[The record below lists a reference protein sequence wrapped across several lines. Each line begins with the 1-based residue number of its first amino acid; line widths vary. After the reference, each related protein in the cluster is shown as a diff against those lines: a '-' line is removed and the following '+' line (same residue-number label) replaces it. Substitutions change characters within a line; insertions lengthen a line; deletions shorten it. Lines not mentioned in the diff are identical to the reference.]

1 MWAIIPINEF
11 SRSFTRLSSV
21 LDLEQR
27 MELAKN
33 LSSRLIQILLTV
45 DEVEKIVLFTCE
57 KNWPGE
63 LQHSKLVLRKDED
76 KKPLKQKI
84 DSVAD
89 WAFGSGAKKMMYLS
103 IDLPL
108 VEKKDITQIIDSHK
122 HGLTLVQAKK
132 DGGTNALICDL
143 PRKINFQFGI
153 QSFQKH
159 IEAAKSQSLSINIQP
174 IERLS
179 FDLDDQDDWDLL
191 IKYYQP
197 KKNPLKIPN

>member
-21 LDLEQR
+21 LDLKQR

-33 LSSRLIQILLTV
+33 LSSRLIQILLAV
-45 DEVEKIVLFTCE
+45 DEVEKVILFTCE

-63 LQHSKLVLRKDED
+63 MQNSKLVLRKDED

-89 WAFGSGAKKMMYLS
+89 WAYGLGAKKMMYLS
-103 IDLPL
+103 IDLPI

-132 DGGTNALICDL
+132 DGGTNALIADL
-143 PRKINFQFGI
+143 PRKINFQFGAD
-153 QSFQKH
+153 SFRKH
-159 IEAAKSQSLSINIQP
+159 LEAAKLEKLKTNIQSS
-174 IERLS
+174 EGLS
-179 FDLDDQDDWDLL
+179 FDLDDHEDWEFL

-197 KKNPLKIPN
+197 EKNPLKI

>member
-103 IDLPL
+103 IDLPI

-132 DGGTNALICDL
+132 DGGTNALIADL
-143 PRKINFQFGI
+143 PRKINFQFGAD
-153 QSFQKH
+153 SFRKH
-159 IEAAKSQSLSINIQP
+159 LEAAKLEKLKTNIQST
-174 IERLS
+174 EGLS
-179 FDLDDQDDWDLL
+179 FDLDDHDDWEFL

-197 KKNPLKIPN
+197 EKNPLKI

>member
-45 DEVEKIVLFTCE
+45 DEVEKIVLFTRE

-89 WAFGSGAKKMMYLS
+89 WAYGSGAKKMMYLS

-132 DGGTNALICDL
+132 DGGTNALIADL
-143 PRKINFQFGI
+143 PRKINFQFGAD
-153 QSFQKH
+153 SFRKH
-159 IEAAKSQSLSINIQP
+159 LEAAKLEKLKTNIQSS
-174 IERLS
+174 EGLS
-179 FDLDDQDDWDLL
+179 FDLDDHEDWEFL

-197 KKNPLKIPN
+197 EKNPLKI

>member
-33 LSSRLIQILLTV
+33 LSDRLIQILLAV
-45 DEVEKIVLFTCE
+45 DEVEKVILFTCE

-63 LQHSKLVLRKDED
+63 MQHSKLVLKKDKD

-89 WAFGSGAKKMMYLS
+89 WAYELGAKKMMYLS
-103 IDLPL
+103 IDLPI

-132 DGGTNALICDL
+132 DGGTNALIADL
-143 PRKINFQFGI
+143 PRKINFQFGAD
-153 QSFQKH
+153 SFRKH
-159 IEAAKSQSLSINIQP
+159 LEAAKLEKLKTNIQST
-174 IERLS
+174 EGLS
-179 FDLDDQDDWDLL
+179 FDLDDHDDWEFL

-197 KKNPLKIPN
+197 EKNPLKI

>member
-33 LSSRLIQILLTV
+33 LSGRLIQILLTV
-45 DEVEKIVLFTCE
+45 DEVEKVILFTCE
-57 KNWPGE
+57 KDWPVE
-63 LQHSKLVLRKDED
+63 MQHSKLVLKKDKD

-89 WAFGSGAKKMMYLS
+89 WAYELGAKKMMYLS
-103 IDLPL
+103 IDLPI

-132 DGGTNALICDL
+132 DGGTNALIADL
-143 PRKINFQFGI
+143 PRKINFQFGAD
-153 QSFQKH
+153 SFRKH
-159 IEAAKSQSLSINIQP
+159 LEAAKLEKLKTNIQST
-174 IERLS
+174 EGLS
-179 FDLDDQDDWDLL
+179 FDLDDHDDWEFL

-197 KKNPLKIPN
+197 EKNPLKI

>member
-33 LSSRLIQILLTV
+33 LSSRLIQILLAV

-89 WAFGSGAKKMMYLS
+89 WAYGSGAKKMMYLS
-103 IDLPL
+103 IDLPI
-108 VEKKDITQIIDSHK
+108 VEKKDIPQIIDSHTN
-122 HGLTLVQAKK
+122 GLTLVQAKK
-132 DGGTNALICDL
+132 DGGTNALIADL
-143 PRKINFQFGI
+143 PRKINFQFGAD
-153 QSFQKH
+153 SFRKH
-159 IEAAKSQSLSINIQP
+159 LEAAKLEKLKTNIQLT
-174 IERLS
+174 EGLS
-179 FDLDDQDDWDLL
+179 FDLDDHDDWEFL

-197 KKNPLKIPN
+197 EKNPLKI

>member
-33 LSSRLIQILLTV
+33 LSGRLIQILLAV

-89 WAFGSGAKKMMYLS
+89 WAYGSGAKKMMYLS
-103 IDLPL
+103 IDLPI

-132 DGGTNALICDL
+132 DGGTNALIADL
-143 PRKINFQFGI
+143 PRKINFQFGAD
-153 QSFQKH
+153 SFRKH
-159 IEAAKSQSLSINIQP
+159 LEAAKLEKLKTNIQST
-174 IERLS
+174 EGLS
-179 FDLDDQDDWDLL
+179 FDLDDHDDWEFL

-197 KKNPLKIPN
+197 EKNPLKI

>member
-21 LDLEQR
+21 LDPEQR
-27 MELAKN
+27 TKLAKN
-33 LSSRLIQILLTV
+33 LSSRLIQILLAV
-45 DEVEKIVLFTCE
+45 DEVEKVILFTSE

-89 WAFGSGAKKMMYLS
+89 WAYGLGAKKMMYLS
-103 IDLPL
+103 IDLPI
-108 VEKKDITQIIDSHK
+108 VEKKDITQIIDSHTN
-122 HGLTLVQAKK
+122 GLTLVQAKK
-132 DGGTNALICDL
+132 DGGTNALSTDL
-143 PRKINFQFGI
+143 PRKINFQFGAD
-153 QSFQKH
+153 SFRKH
-159 IEAAKSQSLSINIQP
+159 LEAAKLEKLKTNIQST
-174 IERLS
+174 EGLS
-179 FDLDDQDDWDLL
+179 FDLDDHDDWEFL

-197 KKNPLKIPN
+197 EKNPLKI

>member
-1 MWAIIPINEF
+1 MWAITPINEF

-21 LDLEQR
+21 LDLKQR

-33 LSSRLIQILLTV
+33 LSSRLIQILLAV

-89 WAFGSGAKKMMYLS
+89 WAYGSGAKKMMYLS
-103 IDLPL
+103 IDLPI

-132 DGGTNALICDL
+132 DGGTNALIADL
-143 PRKINFQFGI
+143 PRKINFQFGAD
-153 QSFQKH
+153 SFRKH
-159 IEAAKSQSLSINIQP
+159 LEAAKLEKLKTNIQSA
-174 IERLS
+174 EGLS
-179 FDLDDQDDWDLL
+179 FDLDDHDDWEFL

-197 KKNPLKIPN
+197 EKNPLKI

>member
-21 LDLEQR
+21 LDLKQR

-33 LSSRLIQILLTV
+33 LSGRLIQILLAV

-89 WAFGSGAKKMMYLS
+89 WAYGSGAKKMMYLS
-103 IDLPL
+103 IDLPI

-132 DGGTNALICDL
+132 DGGTNALIADL
-143 PRKINFQFGI
+143 PRKINFQFGAD
-153 QSFQKH
+153 SFRKH
-159 IEAAKSQSLSINIQP
+159 LEAAKLEKLKTNIQST
-174 IERLS
+174 EGLS
-179 FDLDDQDDWDLL
+179 FDLDDHDDWEFL

-197 KKNPLKIPN
+197 EKNPLKI

>member
-33 LSSRLIQILLTV
+33 LSSRLIQILLAV

-63 LQHSKLVLRKDED
+63 MQHSKLVLRKDED

-89 WAFGSGAKKMMYLS
+89 WAYGLGAKKMMYLS
-103 IDLPL
+103 IDLPI

-132 DGGTNALICDL
+132 DGGTNALIADL
-143 PRKINFQFGI
+143 PRKINFQFGAD
-153 QSFQKH
+153 SFRKH
-159 IEAAKSQSLSINIQP
+159 LEAAKLEKLKTNIQSA
-174 IERLS
+174 EGLS
-179 FDLDDQDDWDLL
+179 FDLDDHDDWEFL

-197 KKNPLKIPN
+197 EKNPLKI

>member
-33 LSSRLIQILLTV
+33 LSDRLIQILLAV
-45 DEVEKIVLFTCE
+45 DEVEKVILFTCE
-57 KNWPGE
+57 KNWTGE
-63 LQHSKLVLRKDED
+63 MQHSKLVLKKDKD

-89 WAFGSGAKKMMYLS
+89 WAYELGAKKMMYLS
-103 IDLPL
+103 IDLPI

-132 DGGTNALICDL
+132 DGGTNALIADL
-143 PRKINFQFGI
+143 PRKINFQFGAD
-153 QSFQKH
+153 SFRKH
-159 IEAAKSQSLSINIQP
+159 LEAAKLEKLKTNIQST
-174 IERLS
+174 EGLS
-179 FDLDDQDDWDLL
+179 FDLDDHDDWEFL

-197 KKNPLKIPN
+197 EKNPLKI

>member
-33 LSSRLIQILLTV
+33 LSSRLIQILLAV

-89 WAFGSGAKKMMYLS
+89 WAYGSGAKKMMYLS
-103 IDLPL
+103 IDLPI

-132 DGGTNALICDL
+132 DGGTNALITDL
-143 PRKINFQFGI
+143 PRKINFQFGAD
-153 QSFQKH
+153 SFRKH
-159 IEAAKSQSLSINIQP
+159 LEAAKLEKLKTNIQST
-174 IERLS
+174 EGLS
-179 FDLDDQDDWDLL
+179 FDLDDHDDWEFL

-197 KKNPLKIPN
+197 EKNPLKI

>member
-33 LSSRLIQILLTV
+33 LSSRLIQILLAV

-63 LQHSKLVLRKDED
+63 MQHSKLVIRKDED

-89 WAFGSGAKKMMYLS
+89 WAYGLGAKKMMYLS
-103 IDLPL
+103 IDLPI

-132 DGGTNALICDL
+132 DGGTNALIADL
-143 PRKINFQFGI
+143 PRKINFQFGAD
-153 QSFQKH
+153 SFRKH
-159 IEAAKSQSLSINIQP
+159 LEAAKLEKLKTNIQST
-174 IERLS
+174 EGLS
-179 FDLDDQDDWDLL
+179 FDLDDHDDWEFL

-197 KKNPLKIPN
+197 EKNPLKI

>member
-33 LSSRLIQILLTV
+33 LSSRLIQILLAV

-89 WAFGSGAKKMMYLS
+89 WAYGLGAKKMMYLS

-132 DGGTNALICDL
+132 DGGTNALIADL
-143 PRKINFQFGI
+143 PRKINFQFGAD
-153 QSFQKH
+153 SFRKH
-159 IEAAKSQSLSINIQP
+159 LEAAKLEKLKTNIQSA
-174 IERLS
+174 EGLS
-179 FDLDDQDDWDLL
+179 FDLDDHDDWEFL

-197 KKNPLKIPN
+197 EKNPLKI

>member
-33 LSSRLIQILLTV
+33 LSSRLIQILLAV

-63 LQHSKLVLRKDED
+63 MQHSKLVLRKDED

-84 DSVAD
+84 DSIAD
-89 WAFGSGAKKMMYLS
+89 WVYELGAKKMMYLS
-103 IDLPL
+103 IDLPI

-132 DGGTNALICDL
+132 DGGTNALIADL
-143 PRKINFQFGI
+143 PRKINFQFGAD
-153 QSFQKH
+153 SFRKH
-159 IEAAKSQSLSINIQP
+159 LEAAKLEKLKTNIQST
-174 IERLS
+174 EGLS
-179 FDLDDQDDWDLL
+179 FDLDDHDDWEFL

-197 KKNPLKIPN
+197 EKNPLKI

>member
-33 LSSRLIQILLTV
+33 LSSQLIQILLAV
-45 DEVEKIVLFTCE
+45 DEVEKVILFTCE
-57 KNWPGE
+57 KNLPAE
-63 LQHSKLVLRKDED
+63 MQHSKLVLRKDED

-89 WAFGSGAKKMMYLS
+89 WAYGLGAKKMMYLS
-103 IDLPL
+103 IDLPI

-132 DGGTNALICDL
+132 DGGTNALIADL
-143 PRKINFQFGI
+143 PRKINFQFGAD
-153 QSFQKH
+153 SFRKH
-159 IEAAKSQSLSINIQP
+159 LEAAKLEKLKTNIQSA
-174 IERLS
+174 EGLS
-179 FDLDDQDDWDLL
+179 FDLDDHDDWEFL

-197 KKNPLKIPN
+197 EKNPLKI

>member
-63 LQHSKLVLRKDED
+63 MQHSKLVLRKDED

-89 WAFGSGAKKMMYLS
+89 WAYGSGAKKMMYLS
-103 IDLPL
+103 IDLPI

-132 DGGTNALICDL
+132 DGGTNALIADL
-143 PRKINFQFGI
+143 PRKINFQFGAD
-153 QSFQKH
+153 SFRKH
-159 IEAAKSQSLSINIQP
+159 LEAAKLEKLKTNIQSA
-174 IERLS
+174 EGLS
-179 FDLDDQDDWDLL
+179 FDLDDHDDWEFL

-197 KKNPLKIPN
+197 EKNPLKI

>member
-33 LSSRLIQILLTV
+33 LSSRLIQILLAV

-89 WAFGSGAKKMMYLS
+89 WAYGSGAKKMMYLS
-103 IDLPL
+103 IDLPI

-132 DGGTNALICDL
+132 DGGTNALIADL
-143 PRKINFQFGI
+143 PRKINFQFGAD
-153 QSFQKH
+153 SFRKH
-159 IEAAKSQSLSINIQP
+159 LEAAKLEKLKTNIQST
-174 IERLS
+174 EGLS
-179 FDLDDQDDWDLL
+179 FDLDDHDDWEFL

-197 KKNPLKIPN
+197 EKNPLKI

>member
-33 LSSRLIQILLTV
+33 LSSRLIQILLAV

-63 LQHSKLVLRKDED
+63 MQHSKLVLRKDED

-89 WAFGSGAKKMMYLS
+89 WAYGSGAKKMMYLS
-103 IDLPL
+103 IDLPI

-132 DGGTNALICDL
+132 DGGTNALIADL
-143 PRKINFQFGI
+143 PRKINFQFGAD
-153 QSFQKH
+153 SFRKH
-159 IEAAKSQSLSINIQP
+159 LEAAKLEKLKTNIQSS
-174 IERLS
+174 EGLS
-179 FDLDDQDDWDLL
+179 FDLDDHEDWEFL

-197 KKNPLKIPN
+197 EKNPLKI

>member
-45 DEVEKIVLFTCE
+45 DEVEKIVLFTRE

-89 WAFGSGAKKMMYLS
+89 WAYGSGAKKMMYLS

-132 DGGTNALICDL
+132 DGGTNALIADL
-143 PRKINFQFGI
+143 PRKINFQFGAD
-153 QSFQKH
+153 SFRKH
-159 IEAAKSQSLSINIQP
+159 LEAAKLEKLKTNIQST
-174 IERLS
+174 EGLS
-179 FDLDDQDDWDLL
+179 FDLDDHDDWEFL

-197 KKNPLKIPN
+197 EKNPLKI

>member
-11 SRSFTRLSSV
+11 SRSFTRLSLV

-33 LSSRLIQILLTV
+33 LSSRLIQILLAV

-63 LQHSKLVLRKDED
+63 MQHSKLVLRKDED

-89 WAFGSGAKKMMYLS
+89 WAYGSGAKKMMYLS
-103 IDLPL
+103 IDLPI

-132 DGGTNALICDL
+132 DGGTNALIADL
-143 PRKINFQFGI
+143 PRKINFQFGAD
-153 QSFQKH
+153 SFRKH
-159 IEAAKSQSLSINIQP
+159 LEAAKLEKLKTNIQST
-174 IERLS
+174 EGLS
-179 FDLDDQDDWDLL
+179 FDLDDHDDWEFL

-197 KKNPLKIPN
+197 EKNPLKI

>member
-63 LQHSKLVLRKDED
+63 MQHSKLVLRKDEE

-89 WAFGSGAKKMMYLS
+89 WAYGSGAKKMMYLS
-103 IDLPL
+103 IDLPI

-132 DGGTNALICDL
+132 DGGTNALIADL
-143 PRKINFQFGI
+143 PRKINFQFGAD
-153 QSFQKH
+153 SFRKH
-159 IEAAKSQSLSINIQP
+159 LEAAKLEKLKTNIQST
-174 IERLS
+174 EGLS
-179 FDLDDQDDWDLL
+179 FDLDDHDDWEFL

-197 KKNPLKIPN
+197 EKNPLKI

>member
-33 LSSRLIQILLTV
+33 LSGRLIQILLAV
-45 DEVEKIVLFTCE
+45 DEVEKVILFTCE
-57 KNWPGE
+57 KDWPVE
-63 LQHSKLVLRKDED
+63 MQHSKLVLRKDED

-84 DSVAD
+84 DSIAD
-89 WAFGSGAKKMMYLS
+89 WVYELGAKKMMYLS
-103 IDLPL
+103 IDLPI

-132 DGGTNALICDL
+132 DGGTNALIADL
-143 PRKINFQFGI
+143 PRKINFQFGAD
-153 QSFQKH
+153 SFRKH
-159 IEAAKSQSLSINIQP
+159 LEAAKLEKLKTNIQSA
-174 IERLS
+174 EGLS
-179 FDLDDQDDWDLL
+179 FDLDDQDDWEFL
-191 IKYYQP
+191 IEYYQP
-197 KKNPLKIPN
+197 EKNPLKI

>member
-89 WAFGSGAKKMMYLS
+89 WAYGSGAKKMMYLS
-103 IDLPL
+103 IDLPI

-132 DGGTNALICDL
+132 DGGTNALIADL
-143 PRKINFQFGI
+143 PRKINFQFGAD
-153 QSFQKH
+153 SFRKH
-159 IEAAKSQSLSINIQP
+159 LEAAKLEKLKTNIQSA
-174 IERLS
+174 EGLS
-179 FDLDDQDDWDLL
+179 FDLDDHDDWEFL

-197 KKNPLKIPN
+197 EKNPLKI

>member
-21 LDLEQR
+21 LDLKQR

-33 LSSRLIQILLTV
+33 LSSRLIQILLAV

-63 LQHSKLVLRKDED
+63 MQHSKLVLRKDED

-89 WAFGSGAKKMMYLS
+89 WAYGSGAKKMMYLS
-103 IDLPL
+103 IDLPI

-132 DGGTNALICDL
+132 DGGTNALITDL
-143 PRKINFQFGI
+143 PRKINFQFGAD
-153 QSFQKH
+153 SFRKH
-159 IEAAKSQSLSINIQP
+159 LEAAKLEKLKTNIQSA
-174 IERLS
+174 EGLS
-179 FDLDDQDDWDLL
+179 FDLDDHDDWEFL

-197 KKNPLKIPN
+197 EKNPLKI

>member
-33 LSSRLIQILLTV
+33 LSGRLIQILLAV
-45 DEVEKIVLFTCE
+45 DEVEKVILFTCE
-57 KNWPGE
+57 KDWPVE
-63 LQHSKLVLRKDED
+63 MQHSKLVLRKDED

-84 DSVAD
+84 DSIAD
-89 WAFGSGAKKMMYLS
+89 WVYELGAKKMMYLS
-103 IDLPL
+103 IDLPI

-132 DGGTNALICDL
+132 DGGTNALIADL
-143 PRKINFQFGI
+143 PRKINFQFGAD
-153 QSFQKH
+153 SFRKH
-159 IEAAKSQSLSINIQP
+159 LEAAKLEKLKTNIQSA
-174 IERLS
+174 EGLS
-179 FDLDDQDDWDLL
+179 FDLDDQDDWEFL

-197 KKNPLKIPN
+197 EKNPLKI

>member
-33 LSSRLIQILLTV
+33 LSSRLIQILLAV

-63 LQHSKLVLRKDED
+63 MRHSKLVLKKDED

-89 WAFGSGAKKMMYLS
+89 WAYGSGAKKMMYLS
-103 IDLPL
+103 IDLPI

-132 DGGTNALICDL
+132 DGGTNALIADL
-143 PRKINFQFGI
+143 PRKINFQFGAD
-153 QSFQKH
+153 SFRKH
-159 IEAAKSQSLSINIQP
+159 LEAAKLEKLKTNIQST
-174 IERLS
+174 EGLS
-179 FDLDDQDDWDLL
+179 FDLDDHDDWEFL

-197 KKNPLKIPN
+197 EKNPLKI

>member
-89 WAFGSGAKKMMYLS
+89 WAYGSGAKKMMYLS

-132 DGGTNALICDL
+132 DGGTNALIADL
-143 PRKINFQFGI
+143 PRKINFQFGAD
-153 QSFQKH
+153 SFRKH
-159 IEAAKSQSLSINIQP
+159 LEAAKLEKLKTNIQSA
-174 IERLS
+174 EGLS
-179 FDLDDQDDWDLL
+179 FDLDDHDDWEFL

-197 KKNPLKIPN
+197 EKNPLKI

>member
-33 LSSRLIQILLTV
+33 LSSRLIQILLRV

-89 WAFGSGAKKMMYLS
+89 WAYGSGAKKMMYLS
-103 IDLPL
+103 IDLPI

-132 DGGTNALICDL
+132 DGGTNALIADL
-143 PRKINFQFGI
+143 PRKINFQFGAD
-153 QSFQKH
+153 SFRKH
-159 IEAAKSQSLSINIQP
+159 LEAAKLEKLKTNIQST
-174 IERLS
+174 EGLS
-179 FDLDDQDDWDLL
+179 FDLDDHDDWEFL

-197 KKNPLKIPN
+197 EKNPLKI